1 MKIRHFILTT
11 LCPVS
16 ALFLVNQ
23 AILANGNTVVTQW
36 NDVALQAIRNTHPGP
51 PIVARALAITHTC
64 MYDAWT
70 AFDNKA
76 FGTRFGK
83 ILRLPK
89 RQHTKANKDIAISY
103 AAYRCLSDL
112 FPSERAHF
120 NVLMNRLGYKAGNK
134 TTNLAT
140 PAGIGNVTAKA
151 VLDFRHYD
159 GANQLGDLNPGAYSD
174 YTHYKP
180 ANSPLSVKNPNHW
193 QPLQMGVSPQKFITP
208 QWGKVLPYALT
219 SGGQFRKKLLKP
231 PDYYK
236 EYNQYKLQAQQ
247 ILDYS
252 AHLTDEK
259 KVIAEYWADGPKS
272 ELPPGHWTLF
282 ATYVSERDHHT
293 VDEDIKMFFAI
304 SNTLFDVSIACWDAK
319 RYFDYVRPITAIR
332 LLYAGHTIKSWQGLI
347 DGRQWRPYQAKT
359 VITPP
364 FPEYISGHSA
374 FSAAAA
380 ETLHLFTRNDNFGYS
395 VTVPAGSSKVEPGI
409 VPAEDTVL
417 YWATFSD
424 AAAEAGVSRR
434 YGGIHFIKGDLE
446 GRKLG
451 RAIAT
456 IAWKKTQKLFN

>member
-1 MKIRHFILTT
+1 
-11 LCPVS
+11 
-16 ALFLVNQ
+16 
-23 AILANGNTVVTQW
+23 
-36 NDVALQAIRNTHPGP
+36 
-51 PIVARALAITHTC
+51 
-64 MYDAWT
+64 
-70 AFDNKA
+70 
-76 FGTRFGK
+76 
-83 ILRLPK
+83 
-89 RQHTKANKDIAISY
+89 
-103 AAYRCLSDL
+103 
-112 FPSERAHF
+112 
-120 NVLMNRLGYKAGNK
+120 
-134 TTNLAT
+134 
-140 PAGIGNVTAKA
+140 
-151 VLDFRHYD
+151 
-159 GANQLGDLNPGAYSD
+159 
-174 YTHYKP
+174 
-180 ANSPLSVKNPNHW
+180 
-193 QPLQMGVSPQKFITP
+193 
-208 QWGKVLPYALT
+208 
-219 SGGQFRKKLLKP
+219 
-231 PDYYK
+231 
-236 EYNQYKLQAQQ
+236 
-247 ILDYS
+247 
-252 AHLTDEK
+252 
-259 KVIAEYWADGPKS
+259 
-272 ELPPGHWTLF
+272 LPPGHWTLF